1 MRANPVGNQIR
12 SLQTQIDSM
21 RKDFDLLLACLEAK
35 SPELFAEYGRVKEEV
50 VERANL
56 ATRASQVQQAAPTR
70 FVPQEKVRKSRF

>member
-12 SLQTQIDSM
+12 SLQTQLDSVK
-21 RKDFDLLLACLEAK
+21 KDFELLLTCLEAK

-56 ATRASQVQQAAPTR
+56 ANRASQAQQAAPTR
-70 FVPQEKVRKSRF
+70 FVATEKVRKSRF